1 MQTIVETLSFIRQA
15 KKLGLSNE
23 ELDSVKTLIA
33 QHPTL
38 GSVISG
44 TGGARKVR
52 IPMQGKGKSGG
63 YRVVTYYSGEDIPV
77 FLLDIYAKSSKA
89 NLTKAETNDLRII
102 LASIARLYRERPQ

>member
-33 QHPTL
+33 KHPTL

-52 IPMQGKGKSGG
+52 DSNAGEGKERRLS
-63 YRVVTYYSGEDIPV
+63 R
-77 FLLDIYAKSSKA
+77 
-89 NLTKAETNDLRII
+89 RHI
-102 LASIARLYRERPQ
+102 L